1 MDNLWISE
9 VNNVDKVKIVWDFVS
24 TREFLVGLVAGF
36 ALGALHHY
44 FGL

>member
-9 VNNVDKVKIVWDFVS
+9 VSNVDKITKVLEFVS

-44 FGL
+44 LGL